1 MSKTYAKYLLRLAK
15 QELKEARKNER
26 EVLASAHFDYQ
37 VEDANQAVLDAE
49 AVVCFLEAHA
59 DGK

>member
-1 MSKTYAKYLLRLAK
+1 MSKPFALYLLRIAK
-15 QELKEARKNER
+15 QELKEARQHER
-26 EVLASAHFDYQ
+26 EVLASAHMDSEVEEATQ
-37 VEDANQAVLDAE
+37 VVLDAE